1 MPKKRSTKKIP
12 RKPKAPE
19 NAGTEKPKR
28 SAAQIRADKAY
39 RKKNRATI
47 CENQRENFGNIA
59 ATFQKPEKE
68 YIAAIFAAHGVKPA
82 EVIRGA
88 AAALRDGQTIRTERQ
103 ALPIPADAAQ
113 TATAPDKPEKT
124 E

>member
-1 MPKKRSTKKIP
+1 MQVSSVHSIPMKGSVVNNAAAANPQEKKDVKEK
-12 RKPKAPE
+12 
-19 NAGTEKPKR
+19 NAAK
-28 SAAQIRADKAY
+28 
-39 RKKNRATI
+39 
-47 CENQRENFGNIA
+47 QRENFGNIA

-88 AAALRDGQTIRTERQ
+88 AAALRDGQTIRTEDK
-103 ALPIPADAAQ
+103 ALPIPADAAGTEQ
-113 TATAPDKPEKT
+113 LATEDHADAAQPPTTGENA

>member
-1 MPKKRSTKKIP
+1 MAISENLKNAQKK
-12 RKPKAPE
+12 
-19 NAGTEKPKR
+19 
-28 SAAQIRADKAY
+28 Y
-39 RKKNRATI
+39 RKKKDVKEKNAAK
-47 CENQRENFGNIA
+47 QRENFGNIA

-103 ALPIPADAAQ
+103 ALPIPADAAAYNAADAAQ
-113 TATAPDKPEKT
+113 PAGDREPPKD
-124 E
+124 